1 MSKVDPSK
9 IALNCINILKS
20 SISSEESFCNNPVII
35 KHSRVGIHQSSK
47 FDFVNKLVSIKL
59 DIALNAENNEK
70 QLVDVNGEFCIEFV
84 IRVDNLEEFI
94 EQGEND
100 TLLINGEL
108 GASLMG
114 IVYSTAR
121 GIILEKTV
129 NTPLNG
135 VILPVINPAT
145 LLKNSET

>member
-9 IALNCINILKS
+9 ISLNCINILKS

-35 KHSRVGIHQSSK
+35 KQSRVGIHQSSK

-59 DIALNAENNEK
+59 NIALNAENDEK
-70 QLVDVNGEFCIEFV
+70 QLVDVNGEFSIEFV
-84 IRVDNLEEFI
+84 IRVDNLDEFI

-135 VILPVINPAT
+135 VILPVINPSN
-145 LLKNSET
+145 LLTNSET

>member
-1 MSKVDPSK
+1 MIRVDPSK
-9 IALNCINILKS
+9 ITLNCINILKS
-20 SISSEESFCNNPVII
+20 SISSEESFCNNPIII
-35 KHSRVGIHQSSK
+35 KQSRVGIHQSSK
-47 FDFVNKLVSIKL
+47 FDFVNKFVSIKL
-59 DIALNAENNEK
+59 NIVLNAENDEK

-84 IRVDNLEEFI
+84 IRVDNLEEFL
-94 EQGEND
+94 EQGEKGSF
-100 TLLINGEL
+100 LINGEL

-145 LLKNSET
+145 LLTNNTI